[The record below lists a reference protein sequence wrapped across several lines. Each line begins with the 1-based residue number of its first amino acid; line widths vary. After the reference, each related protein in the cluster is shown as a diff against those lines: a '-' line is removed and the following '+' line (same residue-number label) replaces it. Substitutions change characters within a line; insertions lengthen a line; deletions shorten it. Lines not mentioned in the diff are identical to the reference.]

1 MGKIKMEEAIA
12 GLPEQFNFKPN
23 IQEREKVFRDH
34 DAVVVAGMGGSH
46 LCAGALKALNPS
58 LPIFIHNSYGL
69 PEFPDRLMEKIFFV
83 FVSYSGGTEEI
94 LDSIDKAL
102 LKNLHSAVITTG
114 GALGERAEKA
124 GIPRIIMPDTGI
136 QPRNAIGYSTVSL
149 ATMLEDENSLKALR
163 ELSSKIRPG
172 NEKEKG
178 VEIAEDL
185 FGQIPLVYSS
195 AENTTV
201 AYNWKVKFN
210 ETTKIP
216 SFYNIFPEA
225 NHNEMEGFGAV
236 ESTKDLSS
244 SITPYFLIDEDD
256 HPRIQRRMDVT
267 CSIYEERGVK
277 ARRYELQGNSRAE
290 RIFRGI
296 MVADWASLE
305 LSRKYYNTDADN
317 VPMVEKF
324 KNIIKE

>member
-12 GLPEQFNFKPN
+12 SLPDQFNFNPEIEQKEN
-23 IQEREKVFRDH
+23 IFRDY

-46 LCAGALKALNPS
+46 LCAGVLKALNPS

-69 PEFPDRLMEKIFFV
+69 PEFPEKIMKRVLFV
-83 FVSYSGGTEEI
+83 FVSYSGGTEEV
-94 LDSIDKAL
+94 LDSIDEAL
-102 LKNLHSAVITTG
+102 LKNLNSAVITTG
-114 GALGERAEKA
+114 GSLGKKA
-124 GIPRIIMPDTGI
+124 KEANMPRIFMPDTGI

-149 ATMLEDENSLKALR
+149 ATMLEDERSLRNLK
-163 ELSSKIRPG
+163 ELSSKIEPER
-172 NEKEKG
+172 EKG
-178 VEIAEDL
+178 EGVKIAKDL
-185 FGQIPLVYSS
+185 LGYIPLIYSS
-195 AENTTV
+195 GENSTV

-210 ETTKIP
+210 ETAKIP
-216 SFYNIFPEA
+216 SFYNVFPEA
-225 NHNEMEGFGAV
+225 NHNEMEGFGVV

-244 SITPYFLIDEDD
+244 SIAPYFLIDEDD

-267 CSIYEERGVK
+267 YSIYEDRGINV
-277 ARRYELQGNSRAE
+277 RRFELQGDSRAE
-290 RIFRGI
+290 KIFRGI

-305 LSRKYYNTDADN
+305 LSRNHYNTDADN